1 MNSTFATNFISY
13 KQPISMITSTS
24 KKLLGLLKEVGGEKS
39 FDEPLCRHTSFRVGG
54 KADIFFSP
62 INEVSLITAVKI
74 ANKMDVPIFIL
85 GNGSNV
91 LIRDGGIHGLVISLK
106 KLKGEIESKKMG
118 RNIFLLTF
126 PAGILMPQ
134 LVRYTIN
141 MSLRGLE
148 SLIGVPGTLGGAL
161 KMNAGAHGSE
171 IGDVVHSVKMVNMK
185 GEARKFNKD
194 EIRFYYRGAEFL
206 EEGIFLNA
214 TLKLEKINKD
224 DLLQKVKTLLE
235 KRNSNQP
242 SQSGAGSIFKNPKGH
257 YAGQLID
264 RAGLKGFA
272 IGDAVVSPKHANFI
286 LNRGNAKAKDIE
298 GLIKHIQEKV
308 MDKTG
313 ISLEPEIVFAGEP
326 E

>member
-24 KKLLGLLKEVGGEKS
+24 KKLLGLLKEVDGEKS
-39 FDEPLCRHTSFRVGG
+39 VDEPLCRHTSFRVGG

-185 GEARKFNKD
+185 GEARKFNKN

-224 DLLQKVKTLLE
+224 DLLQKVKMLLK
-235 KRNSNQP
+235 KRINLLLLMKLMV
-242 SQSGAGSIFKNPKGH
+242 F
-257 YAGQLID
+257 
-264 RAGLKGFA
+264 LK
-272 IGDAVVSPKHANFI
+272 
-286 LNRGNAKAKDIE
+286 
-298 GLIKHIQEKV
+298 IKLVYQN
-308 MDKTG
+308 
-313 ISLEPEIVFAGEP
+313 
-326 E
+326 